1 MVEII
6 TEEGTNNK
14 LETTTESLKLI
25 KNTKGYNWEI
35 KILSVDIERL
45 EKLNQTMM
53 EKFGSITEQLA

>member
-25 KNTKGYNWEI
+25 KNTKSYNWEI

-45 EKLNQTMM
+45 EKLNQI
-53 EKFGSITEQLA
+53 SCLAP